1 MEIEN
6 TLAPALSYN
15 INLKWCHFKHFL
27 MDELQNKKAE
37 CQTGEHCNG
46 NNSQWPQAWT
56 SSVIPPSR
64 VRKRGWVPR
73 SDQEKLVLAQN
84 EKES

>member
-1 MEIEN
+1 MFSHIN
-6 TLAPALSYN
+6 KQNP
-15 INLKWCHFKHFL
+15 INLKWCHSKHFL
-27 MDELQNKKAE
+27 MDEFENKKAE

-56 SSVIPPSR
+56 SSVIPSG
-64 VRKRGWVPR
+64 VRKRAGCCG
-73 SDQEKLVLAQN
+73 SDQEKLVLAGS